1 MATPAH
7 DIPPTTSASSGAATP
22 RELPAASEI
31 RMIRIQPSRG
41 WVSLGL
47 AELWAYRELVV
58 FLTWRDIK
66 VRYKQTLLGAGW
78 AIIQPVFGMVVFT
91 VFFGRLA
98 KMPSDGIP
106 YPVFSFA
113 ALVPWT
119 FFANGLSQ
127 ASAVLV
133 GSTNLVTKVYFPRLA
148 MPIASVLSGV
158 VDLLIAMAVL
168 VGLMLY
174 YGITPGLDLLWL
186 PAFVALGVAT
196 ALGIGTWLA
205 AMNVRFRD
213 VRYVV
218 PFMIQLW
225 MFVTP
230 VVYPSSLVKEPW
242 RTIYGL
248 NPMAGVIDGFRWAL
262 LGTPAPPTSMLAV
275 STLTASA
282 LMMSGLYYFRRME
295 SSFADL
301 V

>member
-1 MATPAH
+1 MASPAH
-7 DIPPTTSASSGAATP
+7 DLPPVPNPLASPSPISVRTP
-22 RELPAASEI
+22 GEL
-31 RMIRIQPSRG
+31 RVTRIEPSKG
-41 WVSLGL
+41 WVRLGMP
-47 AELWAYRELVV
+47 ELWAYRELVF

-66 VRYKQTLLGAGW
+66 VRYKQTVLGAGW
-78 AIIQPVFGMVVFT
+78 AIIQPFFGMVVFT
-91 VFFGRLA
+91 IFFGQLA

-106 YPVFSFA
+106 YPIFSFA

-119 FFANGLSQ
+119 FFANGLSS

-133 GSTNLVTKVYFPRLA
+133 GGTNLVTKVYFPRLA
-148 MPIASVLSGV
+148 MPIASVMSGL
-158 VDLLIAMAVL
+158 VDLAIALVVL
-168 VGLMLY
+168 LGLMLY
-174 YGITPGLDLLWL
+174 YGITPTINVVWI
-186 PAFVALGVAT
+186 PAFMLLAIAT

-205 AMNVRFRD
+205 AMNVKFRD

-230 VVYPSSLVKEPW
+230 VVYPSSLVEEPW
-242 RTIYGL
+242 RTVYGL

-262 LGTPAPPTSMLAV
+262 LGTPAPPAAMLAV
-275 STLTASA
+275 SAVTATV
-282 LMMSGLYYFRRME
+282 LLVSGVYYFRRME